1 MGIWQIIRREF
12 RQCLKDGRRFVFLFG
27 AALAYLLIFGVLY
40 TPNIVKNIPCIVYDE
55 EQSQLSREFVRHFAD
70 SDSFSVVG
78 YAATQEEM
86 QQALREKQAYAAI
99 GIPRDFS
106 KKIKNGESST
116 LLFMVNGSNII
127 LTNITSSAAQ
137 DIAAEFSNK
146 LAARNAAMRLGANEE
161 QLVKRIAPVSC
172 HLRVLYNPTQGYTY
186 FFLLGLAMV
195 AFQQGIFFAVGASTL
210 YEYENYEENIKAWKL
225 ILGKFIYYWALSMM
239 SFAMVI
245 LMAKDF
251 WGIFLKAPAAQLF
264 LLGGIFCFAAIA
276 FCLFAASLF
285 HTEMQFVRGAIMYPV
300 PAFIFSGYTWPQE
313 SMGPV
318 MQNLAN
324 FFPLSWLS
332 NTVRELFLSG
342 ISAHYIKSIEA
353 LLIIGFVCLAAANL
367 TFARGLKK
375 HRPEQVR
382 K

>member
-1 MGIWQIIRREF
+1 MGIRQIIQREF
-12 RQCLKDGRRFVFLFG
+12 RQCRKDGRRFVFLFG

-40 TPNIVKNIPCIVYDE
+40 TPNIVKNIPCIIYDE
-55 EQSQLSREFVRHFAD
+55 EQSQLSRELVRNFED
-70 SDSFSVVG
+70 SDSFSIVG
-78 YAATQEEM
+78 YVDTQEKM

-106 KKIKNGESST
+106 KKIKTGGYSPF
-116 LLFMVNGSNII
+116 LFMVNGSNII

-146 LAARNAAMRLGANEE
+146 LATRNAAMRLGANEE
-161 QLVKRIAPVSC
+161 LLAKRIAPVNC
-172 HLRVLYNPTQGYTY
+172 HLRVLHNPTQGYTY
-186 FFLLGLAMV
+186 FFLLGLAMA

-210 YEYENYEENIKAWKL
+210 YEYENCEEDIKAWKL
-225 ILGKFIYYWALSMM
+225 IMGKLIYYWVLSML

-251 WGIFLKAPAAQLF
+251 WGIFLKAPATQIF
-264 LLGGIFCFAAIA
+264 LLGGIFCFAAIT
-276 FCLFAASLF
+276 FCMLVASLF

-300 PAFIFSGYTWPQE
+300 PAFIFSGYTWPRE

-318 MQNLAN
+318 MQSLAS

-332 NTVRELFLSG
+332 NTVREFFLSG
-342 ISAHYIKSIEA
+342 ISAHYIQSIEA
-353 LLIIGFVCLAAANL
+353 LLIIGFVCMAAVNFS
-367 TFARGLKK
+367 FARGLKK
-375 HRPEQVR
+375 HRGY
-382 K
+382 